1 MARAIDDIVRD
12 VDDADIKGLGKV
24 DVDDVYQQMDHLLQA
39 RPSPMELYNRWEKQQ
54 WAVAD
59 LDFTQDKEHWNNLK
73 AFPGIGDQLQQTWTL
88 FFIGEQAVTD
98 TLGPILHA
106 APTEEDRIFLST
118 QVVDEAR
125 HTVFFMRFFDEVLG
139 ISGGLSGALEAVRPD
154 AVAGFLKIFETH
166 LADAVDKVRQNPSD
180 YATWLQGITIYHFVV
195 EGMLALTGQKFILR
209 TLRNFGVMPGF
220 YSGFTAVTRDES
232 RHVNYGVGALR
243 DGIVAGH
250 ADAVEEMI
258 DEDPRAR
265 VLDDP
270 RARPR
275 SADRRSVPDPG
286 EPADLSARD
295 HRVLATVAHEAVAR
309 GGHLEGV
316 LRQGDRRREDVLRER
331 DQRIRGPLQQ
341 GAPDPVLRTLG
352 VLGHSRDGTDPG

>member
-1 MARAIDDIVRD
+1 MARAIEDIVRE
-12 VDDADIKGLGKV
+12 VEDADVKGLGKV
-24 DVDDVYQQMDHLLQA
+24 DVEDVYSQMDHLLQA
-39 RPSPMELYNRWEKQQ
+39 RPSPIELYNRWEKQQ

-59 LDFTQDKEHWNNLK
+59 LDFSEDKVHWENLK

-139 ISGGLSGALEAVRPD
+139 ISGGLSGALDAIRPD
-154 AVAGFLKIFETH
+154 AVAGFQKIFETH
-166 LADAVDKVRQNPSD
+166 LAGAVDAVRQDPAD

-195 EGMLALTGQKFILR
+195 EGMLALTGQKFILS
-209 TLRNFGVMPGF
+209 TLRNFGIMPGF

-243 DGIVAGH
+243 EGVVKGFSAPVEAMIEQVLEPACWTILAPDRKVPIDDPSAIPEGLQINPLDIIDFSLQSLTKRLRVAGISPEFCAKVI
-250 ADAVEEMI
+250 ADGKRYYANGITEYEE
-258 DEDPRAR
+258 RFG
-265 VLDDP
+265 
-270 RARPR
+270 
-275 SADRRSVPDPG
+275 G
-286 EPADLSARD
+286 EHPIRYYE
-295 HRVLATVAHEAVAR
+295 RLA
-309 GGHLEGV
+309 G
-316 LRQGDRRREDVLRER
+316 
-331 DQRIRGPLQQ
+331 
-341 GAPDPVLRTLG
+341 
-352 VLGHSRDGTDPG
+352 

>member
-1 MARAIDDIVRD
+1 MARAIEDIVRGVESAD
-12 VDDADIKGLGKV
+12 VKGLEKV
-24 DVDDVYQQMDHLLQA
+24 DIDDVYQQMDHMMQA
-39 RPSPMELYNRWEKQQ
+39 RPSPLELYSRWEKQQ

-73 AFPGIGDQLQQTWTL
+73 EFPGIGEQLQQTWTL

-106 APTEEDRIFLST
+106 APTEEDRIFLAT

-139 ISGGLSGALEAVRPD
+139 ISGGLNAALDAVRPG
-154 AVAGFLKIFETH
+154 AVAGFQRIFDTH
-166 LADAVDKVRQNPSD
+166 LADAVDAVRKNPAD

-209 TLRNFGVMPGF
+209 TIRQFGIMPGF

-243 DGIVAGH
+243 EGILKGFTEPIEAIIETSLDAACWTILAPDREVPIENPDMVPENLRISPLEIIEFSLQSLTKRLRVAGLSKEFC
-250 ADAVEEMI
+250 DKVTTDGKSYYEKGISEY
-258 DEDPRAR
+258 EDRFGKEHP
-265 VLDDP
+265 
-270 RARPR
+270 
-275 SADRRSVPDPG
+275 
-286 EPADLSARD
+286 
-295 HRVLATVAHEAVAR
+295 
-309 GGHLEGV
+309 
-316 LRQGDRRREDVLRER
+316 
-331 DQRIRGPLQQ
+331 IRWWEKQ
-341 GAPDPVLRTLG
+341 A
-352 VLGHSRDGTDPG
+352 S

>member
-1 MARAIDDIVRD
+1 MARAIEDIVNE
-12 VDDADIKGLGKV
+12 VEQADIKGLEKV
-24 DVDDVYQQMDHLLQA
+24 DVENVYQQMDHLMQE
-39 RPSPMELYNRWEKQQ
+39 RPSPMDLYDRWEKQQ

-59 LDFTQDKEHWNNLK
+59 LDFTLDKEHWNNLK

-106 APTEEDRIFLST
+106 APTEADRIFLST

-139 ISGGLSGALEAVRPD
+139 ISGGLEAALNAVRPD
-154 AVAGFLKIFETH
+154 QVAGFQKIFETH
-166 LADAVDKVRQNPSD
+166 LAGAVDAVRQNPSD

-209 TLRNFGVMPGF
+209 TIRQFGIMPGF

-250 ADAVEEMI
+250 SDAIESMI
-258 DEDPRAR
+258 EQTLEPACWTILAPDREVPIEDPSQIPAELQISPVEIREFSLQSLTKRLR
-265 VLDDP
+265 VAGLSKEFCDKVTLDGN
-270 RARPR
+270 RFYENGVKEYE
-275 SADRRSVPDPG
+275 DRFGKEHPIRWW
-286 EPADLSARD
+286 E
-295 HRVLATVAHEAVAR
+295 
-309 GGHLEGV
+309 
-316 LRQGDRRREDVLRER
+316 RQ
-331 DQRIRGPLQQ
+331 
-341 GAPDPVLRTLG
+341 A
-352 VLGHSRDGTDPG
+352 S

>member
-1 MARAIDDIVRD
+1 MARAIEDIVRE
-12 VDDADIKGLGKV
+12 VEDADVKGLERV
-24 DVDDVYQQMDHLLQA
+24 DVEDVYQQMDHLLQA
-39 RPSPMELYNRWEKQQ
+39 RPSPMALYNRWEKQQ

-59 LDFTQDKEHWNNLK
+59 LDFSQDKIHWENLK

-139 ISGGLSGALEAVRPD
+139 ISGGLHGALDAVRPD
-154 AVAGFLKIFETH
+154 QVAGFQKIFETH
-166 LADAVDKVRQNPSD
+166 LAGAVDAVRQNPSD

-209 TLRNFGVMPGF
+209 TLRQFGIMPGF
-220 YSGFTAVTRDES
+220 YAGFTAVTRDES

-243 DGIVAGH
+243 EGIVKGFNEP
-250 ADAVEEMI
+250 VEEMV
-258 DEDPRAR
+258 ER
-265 VLDDP
+265 VLEPACWTILAPDRVVPIDDP
-270 RARPR
+270 EAIPEDLRINPVDIIDFSLQSLTKRLRVAGV
-275 SADRRSVPDPG
+275 SQAFCDKVIADGQRYYESG
-286 EPADLSARD
+286 IAEY
-295 HRVLATVAHEAVAR
+295 E
-309 GGHLEGV
+309 
-316 LRQGDRRREDVLRER
+316 ER
-331 DQRIRGPLQQ
+331 FGKQHPIRWYQQ
-341 GAPDPVLRTLG
+341 QA
-352 VLGHSRDGTDPG
+352 S

>member
-1 MARAIDDIVRD
+1 MARAIEDIVNE
-12 VDDADIKGLGKV
+12 VEQADIKGLERV
-24 DVDDVYQQMDHLLQA
+24 DVENVYQQMDHLMQA
-39 RPSPMELYNRWEKQQ
+39 RPSPMDLYNRWEKQQ

-59 LDFTQDKEHWNNLK
+59 LDFTQDKEHWTNLK
-73 AFPGIGDQLQQTWTL
+73 EFPGIGDQLQQTWTL

-139 ISGGLSGALEAVRPD
+139 ISGGLEAALGALRPNQ
-154 AVAGFLKIFETH
+154 VAGFQKIFETH
-166 LADAVDKVRQNPSD
+166 LAGAVDRVRQNPTD

-209 TLRNFGVMPGF
+209 TIRQFGIMPGF

-250 ADAVEEMI
+250 ADAVESMI
-258 DEDPRAR
+258 EQVLEPACWTILAPDREIPIEDPGMIPAELQISPLEIREFSLQSLTKRLR
-265 VLDDP
+265 VAGLSKEFCDKVT
-270 RARPR
+270 
-275 SADRRSVPDPG
+275 ADGNRFYD
-286 EPADLSARD
+286 
-295 HRVLATVAHEAVAR
+295 R
-309 GGHLEGV
+309 GVKEYEDRFGKEHPIRWWE
-316 LRQGDRRREDVLRER
+316 RQ
-331 DQRIRGPLQQ
+331 
-341 GAPDPVLRTLG
+341 A
-352 VLGHSRDGTDPG
+352 S

>member
-1 MARAIDDIVRD
+1 MARAIEDIVNE
-12 VDDADIKGLGKV
+12 VEQADIKGLEKV
-24 DVDDVYQQMDHLLQA
+24 DVENVYRQMDHLMQA
-39 RPSPMELYNRWEKQQ
+39 RPSPMDLYNRWEKQQ

-59 LDFTQDKEHWNNLK
+59 LDFTLDKEHWENLK

-139 ISGGLSGALEAVRPD
+139 ISGGLQAALNAIRPD
-154 AVAGFLKIFETH
+154 QVSGFQRIFETH
-166 LADAVDKVRQNPSD
+166 LAGAVDAVRQNPAD

-209 TLRNFGVMPGF
+209 TIRQFGIMPGF

-250 ADAVEEMI
+250 SDAIESMI
-258 DEDPRAR
+258 DQTLEPACWTIIAPDREVPF
-265 VLDDP
+265 DDP
-270 RARPR
+270 GMIP
-275 SADRRSVPDPG
+275 
-286 EPADLSARD
+286 EDLQISPVEIREFSLQSLTKRL
-295 HRVLATVAHEAVAR
+295 RVAGLSKEFCDKVALDGNR
-309 GGHLEGV
+309 YYDNGV
-316 LRQGDRRREDVLRER
+316 KEYEKRFGKEHPIRWWERQ
-331 DQRIRGPLQQ
+331 
-341 GAPDPVLRTLG
+341 A
-352 VLGHSRDGTDPG
+352 S